1 MHVRHAW
8 RSLRRTPVFTI
19 AASLT
24 LVIGIAAAV
33 SIFAIVN
40 GVLLRPL
47 PYGNPDRLVGAW
59 FDLPPI
65 NLTHTQQTQTT
76 YYTFQRLAHTIEGI
90 GLYQEGS
97 ANVSEPGGKS
107 EPQRLTTAWITAT
120 LIPVLQ
126 VSPILGRN
134 FTAEEDTPSRPQLG
148 AGRKDAGSVVIISEG

>member
-76 YYTFQRLAHTIEGI
+76 YYTFQRLAHTIDGI
-90 GLYQEGS
+90 GLYQDGS
-97 ANVSEPGGKS
+97 VNVAEPGGKS
-107 EPQRLTTAWITAT
+107 EPQRISMATITWT

-126 VSPILGRN
+126 VPPLLGRN
-134 FTAEEDTPSRPQLG
+134 FTDEEDCAPSGRVG
-148 AGRKDAGSVVIISEG
+148 AGSRDVRDVVII